1 MSLLLLVDVYDRPLL
16 GGIVPAIE
24 EDLSFVREHDLYYF
38 VAEPEEYGMLG
49 AEPLFHIGHE
59 VMLLP

>member
-1 MSLLLLVDVYDRPLL
+1 MSLLLLVDVDDRPLL
-16 GGIVPAIE
+16 GGIVPSIE
-24 EDLSFVREHDLYYF
+24 EDLSFVREHDLDYF
-38 VAEPEEYGMLG
+38 VAEPEEYGMLS

>member
-1 MSLLLLVDVYDRPLL
+1 MSLLLLVDVDDRPLL
-16 GGIVPAIE
+16 RGIIPAIE
-24 EDLSFVREHDLYYF
+24 ENLSLIREDYLDYF

-49 AEPLFHIGHE
+49 AEPLLHIGYE